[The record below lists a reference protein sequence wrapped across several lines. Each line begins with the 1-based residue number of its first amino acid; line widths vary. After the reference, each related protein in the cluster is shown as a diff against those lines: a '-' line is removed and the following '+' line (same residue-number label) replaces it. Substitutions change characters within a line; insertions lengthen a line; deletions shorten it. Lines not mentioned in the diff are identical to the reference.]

1 MKIAFTSFTD
11 IQLIDKQD
19 LSVNLHAF
27 KKIHQVSHPEK
38 CVKPVKLGESPL
50 VSPLD
55 NENQAFTS
63 V

>member
-19 LSVNLHAF
+19 LSVKLHAF

-38 CVKPVKLGESPL
+38 CVKPVKLGESAH
-50 VSPLD
+50 VSLGD